1 MQMVIMAGG
10 LGTRL
15 GPRTQDRP
23 KSLVPVL
30 GKPFLERQIDLI
42 QPQGVTRLVLCIGH
56 LGEQIVGYF
65 GDGSE
70 FGVQMAYS
78 SEGDSLL
85 GTGGALKKAEPL
97 LDEKFFLMWGDSYL
111 RLDYPAVWEEAKRQD
126 LPASMVVYRNDN
138 QRVPSNVVLKE
149 GKVAVYDKWQEDPDK
164 VYIDNGLT
172 VLKKEV
178 LQHIPAGQAF
188 AIEEVFRDLAREGR
202 LGAIETPQPFYEIG
216 SPAGLREL
224 EELLARE
231 QEA

>member
-1 MQMVIMAGG
+1 MVIMAGG

-30 GKPFLERQIDLI
+30 GKPFLERQIELI
-42 QPQGVTRLVLCIGH
+42 RPQGVTRLVLCIGH
-56 LGEQIVGYF
+56 LGDQIADYF
-65 GDGSE
+65 GDGSG
-70 FGVQMAYS
+70 FGVQIAYS

-111 RLDYPAVWEEAKRQD
+111 RLDYPAVWEEAKRQN
-126 LPASMVVYRNDN
+126 LPACMVVYRNDN

-149 GKVAVYDKWQEDPDK
+149 GKVAVYDKWQDDPGK

-172 VLKKEV
+172 VLKRDV
-178 LQHIPAGQAF
+178 LQRIPTGQAF
-188 AIEEVFRDLAREGR
+188 AIEEVFRDLAREGQ

-216 SPAGLREL
+216 SPEGLREL

-231 QEA
+231 QQA